1 MSRHQ
6 EQLTRLRI
14 IILVADPYPAISL
27 AYVIKL
33 IIFRYGACL
42 RPAARHLRLMRDE
55 KLDLQR
61 LKNIG

>member
-6 EQLTRLRI
+6 EQLTGLRI
-14 IILVADPYPAISL
+14 IILVTDAYPAFSL
-27 AYVIKL
+27 AYVIQL

-42 RPAARHLRLMRDE
+42 RPTARYLCLMCDE

-61 LKNIG
+61 LKNIR